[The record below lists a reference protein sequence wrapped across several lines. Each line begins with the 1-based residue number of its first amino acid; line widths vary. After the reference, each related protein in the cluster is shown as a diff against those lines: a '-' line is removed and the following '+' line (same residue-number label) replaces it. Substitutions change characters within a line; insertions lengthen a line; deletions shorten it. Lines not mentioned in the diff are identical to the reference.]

1 MFSWVYTSQ
10 ELSFVTHGNFLFGTP
25 FVAAAHFKGL
35 VRPYTVPC
43 DRPVKQDYPEGKD
56 KQEQEQKQ

>member
-1 MFSWVYTSQ
+1 MLNFTCLGSLYA
-10 ELSFVTHGNFLFGTP
+10 VT
-25 FVAAAHFKGL
+25 AAHFERL

-43 DRPVKQDYPEGKD
+43 DRPVKQNYPEGKD

>member
-1 MFSWVYTSQ
+1 M
-10 ELSFVTHGNFLFGTP
+10 LNFTCLGP
-25 FVAAAHFKGL
+25 LYAVAAANFKGL
-35 VRPYTVPC
+35 VRPYIVPC

>member
-1 MFSWVYTSQ
+1 M
-10 ELSFVTHGNFLFGTP
+10 LNFTCLGSLYV
-25 FVAAAHFKGL
+25 VAAANFKGL
-35 VRPYTVPC
+35 VRPYIVRC